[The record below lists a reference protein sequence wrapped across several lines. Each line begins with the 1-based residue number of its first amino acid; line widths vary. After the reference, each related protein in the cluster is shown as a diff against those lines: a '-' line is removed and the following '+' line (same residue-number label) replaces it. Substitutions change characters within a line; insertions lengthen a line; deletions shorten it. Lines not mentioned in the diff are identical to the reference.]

1 MRRNSLAFR
10 LVASA
15 AVWCALWLS
24 AGGYALSA
32 LFGNAVER
40 NFDAHLGVLLEGL
53 VASSELNANG
63 GLELRLQLGEP
74 RFEQPLSGWYWQIA
88 DHGRILRRSSSLWDA
103 QLPVSLAPGELMAAQ
118 DVAGP
123 EGQPLR
129 LLVRAI
135 SLPGAGAPL
144 LYAVAGDRREI
155 QLDRQSFDRLLSL
168 ALGIL
173 FVGVIG
179 AVLVQVRFG
188 LEPLRRLGRALGAI
202 RAGATARL
210 QGDFPAEIEPLAT
223 ELNALLEHNEALVE
237 RARTH
242 VGNLAHGLKTPLSVL
257 TNEARRSHGPLAEL
271 VGRQVALMR
280 RQIDHHLARARA
292 IATGSI
298 LGARTDVLPV
308 LRDLERTLARI
319 YADKA
324 LAIELACPSE
334 LAFRGARQDLEE
346 MLGNLLD
353 NACKWAAA
361 NVTVRAEAAAEQ
373 GLQIAV
379 EDDGPGLPAERR
391 AEVLER
397 GRRLDEQMPGTG
409 LGLAIAADLAQLY
422 GGRLVL
428 EAAAAGGL
436 RALLILPAPEI
447 LATRRAS

>member
-32 LFGNAVER
+32 LFGTTVER
-40 NFDAHLGVLLEGL
+40 SFDARLGVLLEGL
-53 VASSELNANG
+53 VAGSELDAEG
-63 GLELRLQLGEP
+63 RLELRLQLGEP
-74 RFEQPLSGWYWQIA
+74 RFEQPLSGWYWQIEEG
-88 DHGRILRRSSSLWDA
+88 GRVLRRSPSLWDA
-103 QLPVSLAPGELMAAQ
+103 VLPVALPPGQRLAAH

-135 SLPGAGAPL
+135 TLPGGDAPL

-155 QLDRQSFDRLLSL
+155 QADRQSFNRLLSIAL
-168 ALGIL
+168 AVL

-188 LEPLRRLGRALGAI
+188 LEPLRRIGRALGAI
-202 RAGATARL
+202 RAGASTRL
-210 QGDFPAEIEPLAT
+210 EGDFPAEIEPLAR
-223 ELNALLEHNEALVE
+223 ELNALLDHNEALVE

-257 TNEARRSHGPLAEL
+257 TNEARRSQGPLAEL

-280 RQIDHHLARARA
+280 RQVDHHLARARA

-308 LRDLERTLARI
+308 LRDLQRTLERI
-319 YADKA
+319 YADQA
-324 LAIELACPSE
+324 VLIDVACPPD

-353 NACKWAAA
+353 NACKWAAGK
-361 NVTVRAEAAAEQ
+361 VTVRAEGAPGQE
-373 GLQIAV
+373 LRIAI
-379 EDDGPGLPAERR
+379 EDDGPGLPAARR
-391 AEVLER
+391 AEVLAR
-397 GRRLDEQMPGTG
+397 GRRLDEQVPGTG
-409 LGLAIAADLAQLY
+409 LGLAIVADLAQL
-422 GGRLVL
+422 
-428 EAAAAGGL
+428 
-436 RALLILPAPEI
+436 
-447 LATRRAS
+447 

>member
-32 LFGNAVER
+32 LFGSTVER
-40 NFDAHLGVLLEGL
+40 SFDARLGVLLEGL
-53 VASSELNANG
+53 VAGSELSTDG
-63 GLELRLQLGEP
+63 ELELRLQLGEP
-74 RFEQPLSGWYWQIA
+74 RFEQPLSGWYWQI
-88 DHGRILRRSSSLWDA
+88 GESGEVLRRSRSLWDA
-103 QLPVSLAPGELMAAQ
+103 ELPVSLAPGQLTAAQ

-123 EGQPLR
+123 EGHSLR

-135 SLPGAGAPL
+135 TLPGADAPL
-144 LYAVAGDRREI
+144 LYAVAGERREI
-155 QLDRQSFDRLLSL
+155 QLDKQNFNRLLSL
-168 ALGIL
+168 ALGVL

-188 LEPLRRLGRALGAI
+188 LEPLRRMRRALGAI
-202 RAGATARL
+202 RGGASARL
-210 QGDFPAEIEPLAT
+210 EGDFPAEIEPLAT
-223 ELNALLEHNEALVE
+223 ELNALLDHNEALVE

-257 TNEARRSHGPLAEL
+257 TNEARRSRGPLAEL

-280 RQIDHHLARARA
+280 RQVDHHLARARA

-298 LGARTDVLPV
+298 LGARTEVLPV
-308 LRDLERTLARI
+308 LRDLESTLGRI

-324 LAIELACPSE
+324 LAIDVACPPD

-353 NACKWAAA
+353 NACKWAAGS
-361 NVTVRAEAAAEQ
+361 VKVRAEAAAEQ
-373 GLQIAV
+373 VLQIAI
-379 EDDGPGLPAERR
+379 EDDGPGLPAARR
-391 AEVLER
+391 ADVLER
-397 GRRLDEQMPGTG
+397 GRRLDEQVPGTG
-409 LGLAIAADLAQLY
+409 LGLAIVADLAQLY

-428 EAAAAGGL
+428 DAAAGGGL
-436 RALLILPAPEI
+436 RALLTLPAAET
-447 LATRRAS
+447 LTRRAS

>member
-1 MRRNSLAFR
+1 MKRNSLAFR

-15 AVWCALWLS
+15 AVWCAVWLS
-24 AGGYALSA
+24 GGGYALSA
-32 LFGNAVER
+32 LFGKTVER
-40 NFDAHLGVLLEGL
+40 NFDARLGVLLEGV
-53 VASSELNANG
+53 VAGSELNADG
-63 GLELRLQLGEP
+63 ELELRPQLGEP
-74 RFEQPLSGWYWQIA
+74 RFEQPLSGWYWQIG
-88 DHGRILRRSSSLWDA
+88 DGVRVLRRSSSLWDA
-103 QLPVSLAPGELMAAQ
+103 TLPAALAPGQLAAAR

-135 SLPGAGAPL
+135 ILPGADAPL

-155 QLDRQSFDRLLSL
+155 ELDRQNFNRLLSL
-168 ALGIL
+168 ALGVL

-188 LEPLRRLGRALGAI
+188 LEPLRRVGRALGAI
-202 RAGATARL
+202 RGGASARL
-210 QGDFPAEIEPLAT
+210 EGDFSAEIEPLAT
-223 ELNALLEHNEALVE
+223 ELNALLDHNEALVE

-257 TNEARRSHGPLAEL
+257 TNEARRSEGPLAEL

-280 RQIDHHLARARA
+280 RQVDHHLARARA

-298 LGARTDVLPV
+298 LGARTEVLPV
-308 LRDLERTLARI
+308 LGDLERTLDRI

-324 LAIELACPSE
+324 LAIEIACPPG

-361 NVTVRAEAAAEQ
+361 KVTVRAESAGEHV
-373 GLQIAV
+373 QIAI
-379 EDDGPGLPAERR
+379 EDDGPGLPAPRR

-409 LGLAIAADLAQLY
+409 LGLAIVADLAQLY

-428 EAAAAGGL
+428 DTAAGSGL
-436 RALLILPAPEI
+436 QALLFLPAAET
-447 LATRRAS
+447 LTTRRAS

>member
-15 AVWCALWLS
+15 AVWCAVWLS

-32 LFGNAVER
+32 LFGNTVER
-40 NFDAHLGVLLEGL
+40 NFDARLGVLLEGL
-53 VASSELNANG
+53 VAGSELKPDG
-63 GLELRLQLGEP
+63 WLDLRRQLGEP
-74 RFEQPLSGWYWQIA
+74 RFDQPLSGWYWQIE
-88 DHGRILRRSSSLWDA
+88 DRGRILRRSPSLWDA
-103 QLPVSLAPGELMAAQ
+103 ELPVSLASGDLTAPQ
-118 DVAGP
+118 DVVGP
-123 EGQPLR
+123 DGQPLR
-129 LLVRAI
+129 VLVRAI
-135 SLPGAGAPL
+135 TLPGADGPL

-155 QLDRQSFDRLLSL
+155 QLDRQGFNRLLSL
-168 ALGIL
+168 ALAVM

-188 LEPLRRLGRALGAI
+188 LEPLRRMGRALGAI
-202 RAGATARL
+202 RGGATARL
-210 QGDFPAEIEPLAT
+210 EGAFPAEIEPLAA
-223 ELNALLEHNEALVE
+223 ELNALLDHNEALVE

-257 TNEARRSHGPLAEL
+257 TNEAGRSQGPLAEL

-280 RQIDHHLARARA
+280 RQVDHHLARARA

-308 LRDLERTLARI
+308 LRDLERTLERI

-324 LAIELACPSE
+324 LAIALACPPE

-361 NVTVRAEAAAEQ
+361 SVAVRVEAAPEQ
-373 GLQIAV
+373 VLQVTI
-379 EDDGPGLPAERR
+379 EDDGPGLPASRR

-397 GRRLDEQMPGTG
+397 GRRLDEQVPGTG
-409 LGLAIAADLAQLY
+409 LGLAIVADLAQLY

-428 EAAAAGGL
+428 AAAAGGGL
-436 RALLILPAPEI
+436 RALLILPAAET
-447 LATRRAS
+447 LTRRAS